1 MYQTPCRNCN
11 HVYTG
16 ESKRTLK
23 VRMAEHKQAIQ
34 KSDPN
39 NGIAVPVAQSH
50 HSIDWAEVQL
60 VRSGQGYW
68 EKRLTMETIQ
78 IKRSEGLCFPSVW
91 NPGSTKLN
99 HPVTLTTTLTL
110 AIIISALL
118 GPCHARMITSVKSI
132 TYLLDHQFIT
142 YCHYNPHFTTDY
154 FRFESQPTS
163 SRICHIIV
171 FNNTHHIYVKISHNR
186 DSFIVNLLCLR

>member
-1 MYQTPCRNCN
+1 MYQSPCRNCD

-16 ESKRTLK
+16 ELKRTLK
-23 VRMAEHKQAIQ
+23 VCMAEHKQAIQ

-99 HPVTLTTTLTL
+99 HPATFTL

-118 GPCHARMITSVKSI
+118 GPCHARMIASVKSI
-132 TYLLDHQFIT
+132 TYSIINSLLIAIIT
-142 YCHYNPHFTTDY
+142 HT
-154 FRFESQPTS
+154 SQLITSVLNHNQRQVAFVTS
-163 SRICHIIV
+163 SFLTIHS
-171 FNNTHHIYVKISHNR
+171 IYM
-186 DSFIVNLLCLR
+186 

>member
-1 MYQTPCRNCN
+1 
-11 HVYTG
+11 
-16 ESKRTLK
+16 
-23 VRMAEHKQAIQ
+23 MAEHRWAVQ
-34 KSDPN
+34 KSDHN
-39 NGIAVPVAQSH
+39 NSIAVHVAESH
-50 HSIDWAEVQL
+50 HSIDSAEARL

-78 IKRSEGLCFPSVW
+78 IKRSKGLRFSSVW

-99 HPVTLTTTLTL
+99 HPATLTTTLTL

-118 GPCHARMITSVKSI
+118 GPCHVCMITSVKSI
-132 TYLLDHQFIT
+132 SYLLDHQFIT

-171 FNNTHHIYVKISHNR
+171 FNSTHHIYVKISHNR
-186 DSFIVNLLCLR
+186 DSFIVNLLHLS